1 MNRTRARIL
10 RVLLMEG
17 SATCPELSSKLRLSL
32 SSTRRHLNLMTT
44 VGLVEQVPA
53 RRFRAC
59 PEKVRGELE
68 AISSLYLS
76 GVIPAGTRA
85 STD

>member
-1 MNRTRARIL
+1 
-10 RVLLMEG
+10 MEG
-17 SATCPELSSKLRLSL
+17 SATCPELSSKLRLSV
-32 SSTRRHLNLMTT
+32 SSIRRHLNRMTA
-44 VGLVEQVPA
+44 VGLIERVPG

-76 GVIPAGTRA
+76 GVVPAGTRV
-85 STD
+85 STDQEGSPVGQQVM